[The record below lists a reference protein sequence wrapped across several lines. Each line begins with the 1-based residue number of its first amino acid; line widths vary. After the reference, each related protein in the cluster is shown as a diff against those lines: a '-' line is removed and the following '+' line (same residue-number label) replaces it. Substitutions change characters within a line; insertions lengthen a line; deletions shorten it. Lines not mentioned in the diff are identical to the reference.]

1 MVYTYDLERTIC
13 DLIMKWKR
21 DEKTVNEEYCV
32 NILKLCINTSNFSIQ
47 KLREYAEKLNISK
60 EVDDILLEKEGR

>member
-1 MVYTYDLERTIC
+1 MAYTYDLERTIC
-13 DLIMKWKR
+13 DLIMKRKR

>member
-13 DLIMKWKR
+13 DLIMKRKR

-32 NILKLCINTSNFSIQ
+32 NILKLCINTSNFSIE
-47 KLREYAEKLNISK
+47 KLKEYAEKLNISK

>member
-1 MVYTYDLERTIC
+1 
-13 DLIMKWKR
+13 MKRKR
-21 DEKTVNEEYCV
+21 DEKTVKEEYCV

-47 KLREYAEKLNISK
+47 KLKEYAEKLNISK

>member
-13 DLIMKWKR
+13 DLIMKRKR
-21 DEKTVNEEYCV
+21 DEKTVNEEYCI

-60 EVDDILLEKEGR
+60 EIDDILLEKEGR

>member
-13 DLIMKWKR
+13 DLIMKRKR
-21 DEKTVNEEYCV
+21 DEKTVNEEYCI

>member
-1 MVYTYDLERTIC
+1 MLYTYDLERTIC
-13 DLIMKWKR
+13 DLIMKRKR

>member
-1 MVYTYDLERTIC
+1 MVYTYDLEKTIC
-13 DLIMKWKR
+13 DLIMKRKR

-47 KLREYAEKLNISK
+47 KLRQYAEKLNISK

>member
-13 DLIMKWKR
+13 DLIMKRKR
-21 DEKTVNEEYCV
+21 DEKTVNKEYCV

>member
-13 DLIMKWKR
+13 DLIMKRKR
-21 DEKTVNEEYCV
+21 DEKTVDEEYCV

>member
-13 DLIMKWKR
+13 DLIMKRKR

-32 NILKLCINTSNFSIQ
+32 NILKLCINTSNFSIE

>member
-13 DLIMKWKR
+13 DLIMKRKR

-32 NILKLCINTSNFSIQ
+32 NILKLCINTSNFSIE
-47 KLREYAEKLNISK
+47 KLKEYAEKLNISK
-60 EVDDILLEKEGR
+60 EVDDILLEEEGR

>member
-13 DLIMKWKR
+13 DLIMKRKR

-32 NILKLCINTSNFSIQ
+32 NILKLCMNTSNFSIQ
-47 KLREYAEKLNISK
+47 KLRQYAEKLNISK

>member
-13 DLIMKWKR
+13 DLIMKRKR

>member
-13 DLIMKWKR
+13 DLIMKRKR
-21 DEKTVNEEYCV
+21 DEKTVRTEYGLS
-32 NILKLCINTSNFSIQ
+32 ILKLCLNTSDFSIE
-47 KLREYAEKLNISK
+47 KLKEYAEKLNISK

>member
-13 DLIMKWKR
+13 DLIMKRKR
-21 DEKTVNEEYCV
+21 DEKTVNEKYCV

>member
-13 DLIMKWKR
+13 DLIMKRKR

-47 KLREYAEKLNISK
+47 KLRQYAEKLNISK
-60 EVDDILLEKEGR
+60 EVDDILLEKEGK

>member
-13 DLIMKWKR
+13 DLIMKRKR

-47 KLREYAEKLNISK
+47 KLRQYAEKLNISK